1 MEDPGLIGIETMP
14 PCRLGNLTVIMTKFI
29 ENCFFRLGLLIGN
42 HPWKTVIGAL
52 LLCAVCS
59 SGMAFWLQIT
69 DDELLWTPYGSPFL
83 KDKKWIEENF
93 PKDMRY
99 ESVIIEG
106 DNVLTPDH
114 IQYLAKLNENVI
126 NATTQ
131 DNLHAYTDLC
141 IRDLDSGSKEDC
153 YQESI
158 LRLWNSDIN
167 EINNLS
173 QDEILKSITEA
184 LLDERSRVKTLLSGV
199 TYDSSGQAKSAKG
212 LMNVWILRENGT
224 KEENQ
229 ASVDAAAFDWET
241 VFINLVV
248 GDGVPPGLPNGTKMY
263 GLAERSYNDEIDG
276 AVNSNLLLFLVG
288 FGFIFIYI
296 AVVLGRWN
304 CMEQRVLL
312 SLMGILVI
320 GLSIFASF
328 GLCFYMRIFYADM
341 HPIIPFLLLG
351 IGVDDMFVI
360 VQSLEN
366 LTPKQKS
373 LPVPQRIGLTMKH
386 AGVSITV
393 TSLTDMAAFLI
404 GSSSSM
410 PILRTFCLFAAIGVL
425 FLYIFAS
432 TFFVACLALDE
443 GRIDARKP
451 CGCCSR
457 PKPSDWKPNSVS
469 QIELGK
475 LVFEKGISKYLFKLP
490 VQISV
495 IVIVLVAFGSGIYG
509 ITQMKLDYNSIWYM
523 RKSSYQVGFYDATA
537 RLFPDN
543 GERVQVYIGQIDY
556 WNHLESLLKVKET
569 LNENAYI
576 REGSIQYWFDT
587 FYNDFCIP
595 NEEVIDDFAGFEG
608 FHKEDVQLNCSSEL
622 GFKQNFLMFLD
633 QNRNFYQDLKFN
645 VSLEDEDPL
654 NLWNSGAFEIT
665 ASRANFQHSELQ
677 NTTIQNI
684 AMDQVK
690 NEMSAVQ
697 FDGEDFSTPI
707 VYGFMYIQ
715 WEANKNIVSELIRN
729 LVLTFATIVVVTLF
743 LVANIRV
750 SLFVLICVVFTVA
763 NVCGFA
769 HFMGLTIEIVT
780 SLILILSCGLAL
792 DYAAHIGVAYLC
804 AKGHTRKE
812 KAKEAVVSMGT
823 AVFHGGFST
832 FTAFVLLAFSD
843 SYIFT
848 TFFKMFAM
856 VVTFGLFHGIVFLSV
871 LLSLFGPVFD
881 TDEGSEPVFN
891 PVSPDSPSN
900 LKLKTSPVLPNG
912 NSDSLPTE
920 SHVVEKF

>member
-1 MEDPGLIGIETMP
+1 MTETVEEPGLVGVEAMP
-14 PCRLGNLTVIMTKFI
+14 PCRFGNLTVIMTKFI

-83 KDKKWIEENF
+83 EDKKWIEENF

-106 DNVLTPDH
+106 DNVLTPEH
-114 IQYLAKLNENVI
+114 VQYLAKLNENVI
-126 NATTQ
+126 NATTE
-131 DNLHAYTDLC
+131 DKLHNYTDLC
-141 IRDLDSGSKEDC
+141 IRDLDAVSKEDC

-158 LRLWNSDIN
+158 LRLWNSDLNVIMK
-167 EINNLS
+167 LS
-173 QDEILKSITEA
+173 QDDILEAIDEA
-184 LLDERSRVKTLLSGV
+184 LLDERSRVKTLLSGLAF
-199 TYDSSGQAKSAKG
+199 DGSGHVLSAKG

-229 ASVDAAAFDWET
+229 ASIDEAAFDWET
-241 VFINLVV
+241 VFINIVV
-248 GDGVPPGLPNGTKMY
+248 GEDVPSGLPNGSKMY

-276 AVNSNLLLFLVG
+276 VVNSNFLLFLVG

-304 CMEQRVLL
+304 CMEQR
-312 SLMGILVI
+312 
-320 GLSIFASF
+320 
-328 GLCFYMRIFYADM
+328 
-341 HPIIPFLLLG
+341 
-351 IGVDDMFVI
+351 
-360 VQSLEN
+360 SLEN
-366 LTPKQKS
+366 LTPKQKY
-373 LPVPQRIGLTMKH
+373 LPVAQRIGLTMKH

-393 TSLTDMAAFLI
+393 TSITDMAAFLI

-410 PILRTFCLFAAIGVL
+410 PILRTFCLFAAMGVL

-457 PKPSDWKPNSVS
+457 PKRSDWTPNKVS
-469 QIELGK
+469 QIEIGK
-475 LVFEKGISKYLFKLP
+475 LVFEKGITKYLFKLP
-490 VQISV
+490 VQILV
-495 IVIVLVAFGSGIYG
+495 IIIVLTAFGAGVYG

-523 RKSSYQVGFYDATA
+523 RKNSYQVGFYDATA

-543 GERVQVYIGQIDY
+543 GERVQVYIGQIKY
-556 WNHLESLLKVKET
+556 WVHLESLLKVKDT
-569 LNENAYI
+569 LDGNSYI

-587 FYNDFCIP
+587 FYHDFCVP
-595 NEEVIDDFAGFEG
+595 NEESVDVFAEFEG
-608 FHKEDVQLNCSSEL
+608 FHKDDVHLNCSTEM
-622 GFKQNFLMFLD
+622 GFKKSFLLFLD
-633 QNRNFYQDLKFN
+633 ENRNFYQDLKFN
-645 VSLEDEDPL
+645 VTLEDEDPS
-654 NLWNSGAFEIT
+654 NLWNTGAFEIT

-677 NTTIQNI
+677 NTTIQNV

-697 FDGEDFSTPI
+697 FGGDDFSTPI
-707 VYGFMYIQ
+707 S
-715 WEANKNIVSELIRN
+715 IVSELIRN

-792 DYAAHIGVAYLC
+792 DYAAHIG
-804 AKGHTRKE
+804 
-812 KAKEAVVSMGT
+812 EAAVSMGT

-848 TFFKMFAM
+848 TFFKMFSM

-871 LLSLFGPVFD
+871 LLSLFGPVFNI
-881 TDEGSEPVFN
+881 DEGSEPVFSA
-891 PVSPDSPSN
+891 VSPDSPSK
-900 LKLKTSPVLPNG
+900 LKLRTSQSQND
-912 NSDSLPTE
+912 NSDSVPIETQ
-920 SHVVEKF
+920 V